1 MVNIILNF
9 QRESGKILTYLYSLI
24 IAFSLTTI
32 ITVLLTDGL
41 YTIRSPL
48 QIPIYMLLIF
58 FSFLVTLIPFYHGA
72 VIFLVKSYD
81 TEQKNLKKGE
91 FLFDFCFL
99 LIESLVFFAMALSS
113 SYVIGFIQWLIILF
127 GIDIMWA
134 FICYIKASDKKHAPP
149 KYWGI
154 LNFITLIILLLYL
167 LFSVYENL
175 SQTNALCLL
184 FLILFVRSIVDYR
197 YSYDYYFGIFKESFP
212 G

>member
-1 MVNIILNF
+1 VNIILNF

-48 QIPIYMLLIF
+48 EIPIYMLLIF

-81 TEQKNLKKGE
+81 SEQKNLKKGE
-91 FLFDFCFL
+91 FLFDFCIL
-99 LIESLVFFAMALSS
+99 LIQSLVFFAMALSS
-113 SYVIGFIQWLIILF
+113 SYVIGFIQWLIILL
-127 GIDIMWA
+127 GIDIIWS

-154 LNFITLIILLLYL
+154 LNFITFIILILYL
-167 LFSVYENL
+167 LFSVYEIL
-175 SQTNALCLL
+175 GRTNSLVLL
-184 FLILFVRSIVDYR
+184 FIILSVRSITDY
-197 YSYDYYFGIFKESFP
+197 YFSYDYYFGIFEEHAP
-212 G
+212 C